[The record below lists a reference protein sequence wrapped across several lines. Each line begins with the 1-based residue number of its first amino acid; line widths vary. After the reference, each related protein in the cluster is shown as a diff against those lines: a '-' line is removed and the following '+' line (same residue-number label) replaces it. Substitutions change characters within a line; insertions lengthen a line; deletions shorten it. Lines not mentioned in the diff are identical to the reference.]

1 MKALL
6 KILSFLVL
14 SVSTVNAQQLRV
26 EATLDTAKLRI
37 GEQAKV
43 DLYVTYDASLGNL
56 NVVWP
61 SIGDTITSK
70 IDVIEVSAIDTT
82 FPNKTNSNL
91 VHQHQQII
99 IAVYDSGF
107 FAVPPLK
114 FLVNDKDSL
123 YTSPLFFEVHTLPVD
138 TAEGKYKDIKEPFK
152 EEFNWKW
159 YLPTIIT
166 IIVIYLLLQIAV
178 LIYLR
183 FFRKKTVGPIEPE
196 KPKVPPH
203 IKALEE
209 LEKIRA
215 EAAWQQ
221 GLTKEYYSA
230 ISDTVRL
237 YIEGRFGINALESTT
252 DEIMTAFRTL
262 VIDKESKDKL
272 QQLLSLSD
280 LVKFAKMTP
289 IEAEHIMSIE
299 HAFDFV
305 NGTKREEKIEEQ
317 TLEQTEQKPED
328 IA

>member
-1 MKALL
+1 MKLLL

-14 SVSTVNAQQLRV
+14 FVSTLNAQQVRV

-56 NVVWP
+56 NITWP
-61 SIGDTITSK
+61 TIGDTITSK
-70 IDVIEVSAIDTT
+70 IEVIEVSAIDTT
-82 FPNKTNSNL
+82 FPNKTNSRV
-91 VHQHQQII
+91 VHQHQQITI
-99 IAVYDSGF
+99 SVYDSGF

-114 FLVNDKDSL
+114 FLVNEKDSM

-166 IIVIYLLLQIAV
+166 IIAIYLVLQIAV

-183 FFRKKTVGPIEPE
+183 FFRKKKVGDAAPE
-196 KPKVPPH
+196 KPKVAPH
-203 IKALEE
+203 IAALEE
-209 LEKIRA
+209 LEKIRTG
-215 EAAWQQ
+215 AAWQQ

-289 IEAEHIMSIE
+289 IEAEHTISIE

-305 NGTKREEKIEEQ
+305 NGTKREEKVEEQ
-317 TLEQTEQKPED
+317 TEEKPEEK
-328 IA
+328 A